1 MRESEQQKQSE
12 KVFFN
17 VSLKILAY
25 RIIYHLER
33 SPKGILNNT
42 WLFYNLKSVFTS
54 LLILPHPLAC
64 RAGFITLYKWG
75 EKGMGRSIDLE
86 HQTFKSHLCF
96 FLTFF
101 NLSLCTLPYIIRHQN
116 LSLKNLVF
124 IRKKYVTCK
133 WVLHW
138 GKSFSQSE
146 DYFANPSFCLS
157 LVRFCSQLQLSFF
170 IKRYKASE
178 VKGVHRVKTFQL
190 DPSLLPAPRRK

>member
-1 MRESEQQKQSE
+1 
-12 KVFFN
+12 
-17 VSLKILAY
+17 
-25 RIIYHLER
+25 
-33 SPKGILNNT
+33 
-42 WLFYNLKSVFTS
+42 
-54 LLILPHPLAC
+54 
-64 RAGFITLYKWG
+64 
-75 EKGMGRSIDLE
+75 MGRSIDLE

-190 DPSLLPAPRRK
+190 DPSLLPAPRRISFLCHASNFPGKVSPLSHTLAFPNLASLCLNCLCMSLPFQKS